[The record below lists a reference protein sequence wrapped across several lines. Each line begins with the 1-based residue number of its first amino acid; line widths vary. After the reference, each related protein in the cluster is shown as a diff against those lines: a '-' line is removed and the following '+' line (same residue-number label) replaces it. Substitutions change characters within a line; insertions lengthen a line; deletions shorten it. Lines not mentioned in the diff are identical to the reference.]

1 MNTIVSYWT
10 LSALTA
16 IGLAMWFASY
26 TVRYP
31 QFRHAAFL
39 FMLITATPW
48 TVATLYL
55 TQTM

>member
-1 MNTIVSYWT
+1 MNTIISYWI

-26 TVRYP
+26 AVQYS
-31 QFRHAAFL
+31 QFHYAAFI

-48 TVATLYL
+48 VTATLYL
-55 TQTM
+55 TRTM

>member
-1 MNTIVSYWT
+1 MNTIISYWI

-26 TVRYP
+26 AVQYS
-31 QFRHAAFL
+31 QFHHAAFL
-39 FMLITATPW
+39 FMLITALPW
-48 TVATLYL
+48 TAATLYL

>member
-1 MNTIVSYWT
+1 MNTVISYWA

-26 TVRYP
+26 AVQYS
-31 QFRHAAFL
+31 QFHHAAFI

-48 TVATLYL
+48 VTATLYL

>member
-1 MNTIVSYWT
+1 MNTIISYWI

-16 IGLAMWFASY
+16 IGIAMWFASY
-26 TVRYP
+26 AVQYS
-31 QFRHAAFL
+31 QFRHAAFIFL
-39 FMLITATPW
+39 LITATPW

>member
-1 MNTIVSYWT
+1 MNAIISYWI

-16 IGLAMWFASY
+16 IGLAMWFASFAIQ
-26 TVRYP
+26 YP
-31 QFRHAAFL
+31 QFHRAAFI

-48 TVATLYL
+48 TAATLYL

>member
-1 MNTIVSYWT
+1 MNAIISYWI
-10 LSALTA
+10 LSGLTA

-26 TVRYP
+26 AVQYS
-31 QFRHAAFL
+31 QFHHAAFI

-48 TVATLYL
+48 MTATLYL

>member
-1 MNTIVSYWT
+1 MNAIISYWI
-10 LSALTA
+10 LSGLTV

-26 TVRYP
+26 VVQYS
-31 QFRHAAFL
+31 QFHRAAFI

-48 TVATLYL
+48 VTATLYL